1 MASQSANQPQPESG
15 RAPDSNLDSS
25 VGADVELVNRLIDKD
40 PESLAALYDKYAS
53 RLFTYATSL
62 MGDEHAAA
70 DVTHDTILI
79 AADRIGQLRDPS
91 RLRPWLYAICRN
103 ACLRE
108 MRQSKRTVS
117 IDEST
122 EDVGRAAATSIDFDS
137 ELDASTA
144 AELVAS
150 AMAGMSDGDREVLEL
165 ALRHNLDY
173 AEVSAVMGVGANNAR
188 ARVGRCRASLAA
200 SVGSLLLF
208 RGRPGRCAELDR
220 LVDGQQ
226 FTPLV
231 RKRISRHAQACSA
244 CSGSRNRAVQAIATA
259 SLPLLVLPALLRSR
273 VLTDGDS
280 SLVSS
285 ATWLDNAP
293 RLDSAGWPSTAGGAS
308 STTRAI
314 AFGAAGVALVMAGL
328 GIWVAQAPD
337 RSEAEA
343 GARQEETSSA
353 SETGPDSSLQ
363 EAVVPTPS
371 STSAKPKPSKTS
383 SPSQSA
389 TAQSTPSSS
398 ASTWTPYR
406 TTPTPTR
413 TKSPTRKP
421 TSSSS
426 PTTAPSTSTPAPPPP
441 PVDPSCLPWSSD
453 NPSGYTTPT
462 PPAGC

>member
-1 MASQSANQPQPESG
+1 MASQPANQPLPE
-15 RAPDSNLDSS
+15 
-25 VGADVELVNRLIDKD
+25 

-108 MRQSKRTVS
+108 LRQAKRTVS

-122 EDVGRAAATSIDFDS
+122 EAVGRAAATSVDFDS

-144 AELVAS
+144 AELVAG

-208 RGRPGRCAELDR
+208 RGRPGRCAALDR

-273 VLTDGDS
+273 ILADGDS

-285 ATWLDNAP
+285 ATWLENAP
-293 RLDSAGWPSTAGGAS
+293 RFDSAGWPNTAGNAS

-328 GIWVAQAPD
+328 GISIAQAPE
-337 RSEAEA
+337 RSDTEI
-343 GARQEETSSA
+343 GTKHDETSSA
-353 SETGPDSSLQ
+353 SDTGPELPLQ
-363 EAVVPTPS
+363 GAVIPPPS
-371 STSAKPKPSKTS
+371 SSSAKPKPSRS
-383 SPSQSA
+383 NSPSQSA
-389 TAQSTPSSS
+389 TAQPTPSSS

-413 TKSPTRKP
+413 NKKPSGKP
-421 TSSSS
+421 TGSSS
-426 PTTAPSTSTPAPPPP
+426 PTTAPSTSATPSTSAAPSTSAPAPPPPP

-453 NPSGYTTPT
+453 NPGGYTTPA